1 MEASMMAAART
12 GWQGGSR
19 EDVTLERFLGT
30 GFTFA
35 SMLLAAVVV
44 TAAGLYQ
51 KHRASARWIHES
63 REAGRVSREMQALL
77 FQAEVAHL
85 SHVITRDPA
94 ERATES
100 ALIAR
105 LGAKLD
111 SLEQMARTDG
121 RLLPQASEI
130 RMLVAGWHRI
140 SLRGDSVSA
149 DAANSEPLLFAR
161 LRDRIMALS
170 GEEDARYRRRLEED
184 ERWQWR
190 AVLVLAGELL
200 AIMGVLFAVR
210 SRVRRQARIIAHQR
224 DHAREQNRQLSEQ
237 TTLLLEQREQLETQA
252 TELES
257 QTIELEEHASELE
270 VTNRELEEAAA
281 VAERA
286 RRAAEEASVALQ
298 VSEDRYR
305 TLFECNPM
313 PMWVFER
320 HTLRFLAVND
330 AAVREYGYSREEFAA
345 ISLLDIRPPE
355 DQVRVRHAVQQS
367 GENLGRAGRWRHLR
381 KDGSMMHVE
390 VISHAIEFEGY
401 DARLALITNIT
412 ERVAAEQQ
420 VAATNALVE
429 AVISDSPLAIIILDL
444 ALVIQRWNP
453 AAERLL
459 GGAEAH
465 RVGTSYMS
473 LVPEDL
479 REQHGGLRAAILRGE
494 VASNIDTERVALDGS
509 LVDVTLSLAALHD
522 ARGAVSGIVVV
533 MADRRERKEL
543 ETRFLHSQKLE
554 AVGQLAGGV
563 AHDFN
568 NLLTVIS
575 SYSQSVLSDLPVESA
590 LRADVEEIRGA
601 AERAT
606 VLTRQLLAFSRQQ
619 ILRPAP
625 LAVNQIVSGMRN
637 MLMRLVREDIRIV
650 LDLQKEP
657 GVIRADG
664 GQVEQVIVNL
674 VVNARDAMPRGG
686 RITITTRGI
695 ELAEEELRAQDGTWI
710 PAGRYVMLAVED
722 TGVGIAPEMQA
733 RVFEPFFTTKE
744 VGKGTGLGLSTVYGI
759 VRQSRGQLVLESEHG
774 RGATFRIYFPAVEEE
789 LPQLAPVILAPESQ
803 AAGERI
809 VLVEDDQSLRAVSA
823 RVLRREGYEV
833 VEARGGREALE
844 ACERLGASVS
854 LLIADLV
861 LPELSGQA
869 IAREV
874 TLRHPSIKVL
884 LMSGYMREVAFE
896 VAGDADEFAFLEKPF
911 TPDRLVAAV
920 RAVLEGSVAGG
931 A

>member
-1 MEASMMAAART
+1 MEASMMTAERM
-12 GWQGGSR
+12 GWQGEPSG
-19 EDVTLERFLGT
+19 DAALERFLGR

-35 SMLLAAVVV
+35 SLLLAAVVV
-44 TAAGLYQ
+44 TAAALYQ
-51 KHRASARWIHES
+51 KNRASARWVHES

-77 FQAEVAHL
+77 FQAEVVHL
-85 SHVITRDPA
+85 SHVITRDA
-94 ERATES
+94 SERAAEA
-100 ALIAR
+100 ALIAG
-105 LGAKLD
+105 LGNKLD
-111 SLEQMARTDG
+111 TLERMAGADG
-121 RLLPQASEI
+121 RLLPQAPEI
-130 RMLVAGWHRI
+130 RLLVAGWRRMA
-140 SLRGDSVSA
+140 LRSDSVGV
-149 DAANSEPLLFAR
+149 DAAKAEPLLFAR

-170 GEEDARYRRRLEED
+170 REEDARYRERVEAE
-184 ERWQWR
+184 ERWLWR
-190 AVLVLAGELL
+190 ALLVLAVELL
-200 AIMGVLFAVR
+200 AIMAILLAL
-210 SRVRRQARIIAHQR
+210 RVRVRNQARTIAHQR
-224 DHAREQNRQLSEQ
+224 DYAREQNRQLSEQ

-270 VTNRELEEAAA
+270 ATNRELEEAA
-281 VAERA
+281 VF
-286 RRAAEEASVALQ
+286 LQ
-298 VSEDRYR
+298 ASEDRYR
-305 TLFECNPM
+305 TLFERNPM
-313 PMWVFER
+313 PMWVFDR
-320 HTLRFLAVND
+320 HTLRFLAVNE
-330 AAVREYGYSREEFAA
+330 AAVREYGYSREEFAT
-345 ISLLDIRPPE
+345 ISLLDVRPPE
-355 DQVRVRHAVQQS
+355 DRERVTHVVQQS
-367 GENLGRAGRWRHLR
+367 GENLSRAGRWQHVR
-381 KDGSMMHVE
+381 KDGSMIHVE
-390 VISHAIEFEGY
+390 VISHALEFEGR

-412 ERVAAEQQ
+412 ERVATEQQ
-420 VAATNALVE
+420 VAASNALVE
-429 AVISDSPLAIIILDL
+429 AVINDSPLAIIILDL

-465 RVGTSYMS
+465 RVGTSYLT

-479 REQHGGLRAAILRGE
+479 MEQHGSLRAAILRGE
-494 VASNIDTERVALDGS
+494 VASNIDTERLALDGS
-509 LVDVTLSLAALHD
+509 LVDVTLSLGSLHD

-543 ETRFLHSQKLE
+543 EARFLHSQKLE

-575 SYSQSVLSDLPVESA
+575 SYSQSVLADLPAGSL

-619 ILRPAP
+619 ILRPTP

-686 RITITTRGI
+686 SITITTRGI
-695 ELAEEELRAQDGTWI
+695 ELAEQELRAPDGTWI
-710 PAGRYVMLAVED
+710 PSGQYVMLAVED
-722 TGVGIAPEMQA
+722 TGVGIAPEIQA

-759 VRQSRGQLVLESEHG
+759 VRQSRGQLVLESEPG
-774 RGATFRIYFPAVEEE
+774 RGATFRLYFPAVEEE
-789 LPQLAPVILAPESQ
+789 LPQRAPVLLAPESQ

-809 VLVEDDQSLRAVSA
+809 VLVEDDESLRAVSA

-833 VEARGGREALE
+833 VEARGGREALDF
-844 ACERLGASVS
+844 CERLGASVS

-861 LPELSGQA
+861 LPGLSGQA

-884 LMSGYMREVAFE
+884 LMSGYTRDVAFE

-920 RAVLEGSVAGG
+920 RTVLEGSVAGG